1 MDLKAFLKDLLHTL
15 LPELCMSCDAVL
27 FAQEQMLCMTCRYHL
42 PLTDFHLDADNATAR
57 QLWGKLDFQLAMSML
72 YLSKGS
78 RTERLLH
85 RLKYGNKPQIGVFLG
100 RMYGLTLKNTIAQQQ
115 FDMIIAVPIHKKKLR
130 QRGYN
135 QAYQF
140 AKGLSDSLGI
150 FAYEDIL
157 ERKVYSV
164 SQTKKSRTERY
175 ENVKGVFVVSK
186 KSPPLKDRNILL
198 VDDIL
203 TTGATICEAGMVL
216 RNAGAKVSVLT
227 IARA

>member
-1 MDLKAFLKDLLHTL
+1 
-15 LPELCMSCDAVL
+15 
-27 FAQEQMLCMTCRYHL
+27 
-42 PLTDFHLDADNATAR
+42 
-57 QLWGKLDFQLAMSML
+57 
-72 YLSKGS
+72 
-78 RTERLLH
+78 
-85 RLKYGNKPQIGVFLG
+85 
-100 RMYGLTLKNTIAQQQ
+100 MYGLTLKNTIDQQQ
-115 FDMIIAVPIHKKKLR
+115 FDMIVAVPIHKKKLR